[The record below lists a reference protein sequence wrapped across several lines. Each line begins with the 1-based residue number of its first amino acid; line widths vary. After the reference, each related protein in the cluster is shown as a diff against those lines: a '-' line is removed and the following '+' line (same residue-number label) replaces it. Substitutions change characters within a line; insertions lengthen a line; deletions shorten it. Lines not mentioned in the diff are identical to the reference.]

1 MLKLKSFLMSLGP
14 VAIAVSGGVDSM
26 TLALL
31 ARRLKGRSAVS
42 VMHAVSPAVPADATD
57 RVKALAISEDWH
69 LELINAGE
77 FSDPN
82 YVSNPVNRCFFCKG
96 NLYDEVARST
106 DRQILSGTNCDD
118 LGEYRPGLLAARR
131 HAVLHPYVEAGM
143 AKVDVRGLARSLG
156 FEDLAELPASPC
168 LSSRIETSIP
178 IEPKTLAAVH
188 SVETYLRAELSPL
201 TVRCRIRRAGVVIE
215 LDEDA
220 LRRSM
225 GNLSLVN
232 AVRDLVVP
240 IGGSI
245 DVSFTS
251 YKTGSAFVGEKL

>member
-1 MLKLKSFLMSLGP
+1 MLKLEDLLLSLGP

-42 VMHAVSPAVPADATD
+42 VMHAVSPAVPAEATN

-69 LELINAGE
+69 LELIDAGE

-82 YVSNPVNRCFFCKG
+82 YMSNPVNRCFFCKG
-96 NLYDEVARST
+96 NLYDEVARTT
-106 DRQILSGTNCDD
+106 DRQVLSGTNCDD
-118 LGEYRPGLLAARR
+118 LGEYRPGLTAARR
-131 HAVLHPYVEAGM
+131 HSVRHPYVEAGM
-143 AKVDVRGLARSLG
+143 VKIDVRRLARSLG

-178 IEPKTLAAVH
+178 IEPKTLAAIH
-188 SVETYLRAELSPL
+188 SVETYVRTMLSPL
-201 TVRCRIRRAGVVIE
+201 TVRCRVRRAGVVIE

-225 GNLSLVN
+225 GDLSLAN
-232 AVRDLVVP
+232 AVRDLIAP
-240 IGGSI
+240 IGGSG
-245 DVSFTS
+245 DVSFAS
-251 YKTGSAFVGEKL
+251 YRTGSAFVGAKS

>member
-1 MLKLKSFLMSLGP
+1 MVKLEELLLSMGP

-31 ARRLKGRSAVS
+31 AGRLKGRSAVS
-42 VMHAVSPAVPADATD
+42 VMHAVSPAVPAEATH
-57 RVKALAISEDWH
+57 RVKALAIGENWH
-69 LELINAGE
+69 LEIIDAGE

-82 YVSNPVNRCFFCKG
+82 YMSNPVDRCFFCKG
-96 NLYDEVARST
+96 NLYDEIARTT

-131 HAVLHPYVEAGM
+131 HAVRHPYVEAGM
-143 AKVDVRGLARSLG
+143 AKIEVRGLARSLG

-178 IEPKTLAAVH
+178 IEAKTLSAIHA
-188 SVETYLRAELSPL
+188 VETHVRAALSPL
-201 TVRCRIRRAGVVIE
+201 TVRCRVRRTGVVIE

-220 LRRSM
+220 LRRSVEDF
-225 GNLSLVN
+225 SLTKT
-232 AVRDLVVP
+232 VRGLIAP
-240 IGGSI
+240 IGGPG
-245 DVSFTS
+245 DVSFER
-251 YKTGSAFVGEKL
+251 YRTGSAFIGIKA

>member
-1 MLKLKSFLMSLGP
+1 MLKLESFLLSLGP

-26 TLALL
+26 TLALS

-42 VMHAVSPAVPADATD
+42 VMHAVSPAVPTDATD

-69 LELINAGE
+69 LELIDAGE

-118 LGEYRPGLLAARR
+118 LGEYRPGLIAAKR
-131 HAVLHPYVEAGM
+131 HSVLHPYVEVGM
-143 AKVDVRGLARSLG
+143 AKIDVRGLARSLG

-178 IEPKTLAAVH
+178 IEPKTLAAIH
-188 SVETYLRAELSPL
+188 SVETFLRAALSPL
-201 TVRCRIRRAGVVIE
+201 TVRCRVRRAGVVIE

-225 GNLSLVN
+225 EDLSLVD
-232 AVRDLVVP
+232 AVRDLIAP
-240 IGGSI
+240 IGGSV
-245 DVSFTS
+245 DVSFAS
-251 YKTGSAFVGEKL
+251 YRTGSAFVGAKL